1 MWAVQVRGL
10 WDTQGLARSV
20 AVRQLLLVLGGER
33 VGHRDL
39 HVLRQG
45 GLLPLRGEA
54 GPGHRQGGQLGGQ
67 SLLLLT

>member
-1 MWAVQVRGL
+1 M
-10 WDTQGLARSV
+10 

-33 VGHRDL
+33 VGHREL

-54 GPGHRQGGQLGGQ
+54 GPGHGQGGQLGGQ